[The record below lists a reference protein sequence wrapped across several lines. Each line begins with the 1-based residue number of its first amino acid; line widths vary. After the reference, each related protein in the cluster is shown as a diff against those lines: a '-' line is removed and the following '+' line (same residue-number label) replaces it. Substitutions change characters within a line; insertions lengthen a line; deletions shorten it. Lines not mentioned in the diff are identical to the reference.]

1 MKKSVF
7 VLASVIMLLVLVV
20 CGAGIAEEEASA
32 AVGLANPWT
41 EVATAEEAADGAGVG
56 YFLVPEENM
65 ETTGGQVNWFCFQY
79 MEHIAE
85 ADGGIG
91 SAELTVRKGLKQD
104 GEDVS
109 GDYTEYA
116 FAWMQE
122 ADGWDVSCFGN
133 EEGRTMKAIWISD
146 NFSYSIM
153 VRGQGDIYDTYGLDE
168 EAIGALVAAI
178 Q

>member
-65 ETTGGQVNWFCFQY
+65 EDLNRMRKEFAKKKFSFLDRSVTFSGGYVWFD
-79 MEHIAE
+79 MKTDLSRAVRE
-85 ADGGIG
+85 A
-91 SAELTVRKGLKQD
+91 
-104 GEDVS
+104 
-109 GDYTEYA
+109 
-116 FAWMQE
+116 
-122 ADGWDVSCFGN
+122 
-133 EEGRTMKAIWISD
+133 
-146 NFSYSIM
+146 
-153 VRGQGDIYDTYGLDE
+153 E
-168 EAIGALVAAI
+168 EALARAKNSGKNKILSTGESEDMTDG
-178 Q
+178 

>member
-7 VLASVIMLLVLVV
+7 VLASVIMVLVLVV

-109 GDYTEYA
+109 GDYTEYT
-116 FAWMQE
+116 FAWM
-122 ADGWDVSCFGN
+122 
-133 EEGRTMKAIWISD
+133 
-146 NFSYSIM
+146 
-153 VRGQGDIYDTYGLDE
+153 
-168 EAIGALVAAI
+168 
-178 Q
+178 